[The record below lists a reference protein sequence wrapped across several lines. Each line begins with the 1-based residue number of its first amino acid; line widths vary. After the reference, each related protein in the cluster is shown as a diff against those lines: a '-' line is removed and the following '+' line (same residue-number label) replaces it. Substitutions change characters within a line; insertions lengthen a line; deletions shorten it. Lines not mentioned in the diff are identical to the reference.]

1 MAFVNVV
8 GNFCR
13 VRPPCSSFLN
23 RNCLRRKPVVARR
36 ERRLTP
42 SLSEKPDGRG
52 NDTASGQDP
61 LKPALMT
68 EVPILRSSGVRAG
81 YAVACIAAGLAGA
94 PILAVSG
101 AIFSVLSA
109 ATGAPTPLTSLA
121 AVLVA
126 VFIDLSSHVLQAGGD
141 TTNVLGTSSEGFGFA
156 VYIGIVAVL
165 IFIDDD
171 VEFGVSMFGSVDDAV
186 RRVDRKTANE
196 QRLKNDAQRVA
207 MRRDLGLH
215 DVNTQ
220 KTEDS
225 GAPQQAMETWDK
237 ELEDKSN

>member
-1 MAFVNVV
+1 MANVTFV
-8 GNFCR
+8 GNCCGA
-13 VRPPCSSFLN
+13 RPSSSSFLD
-23 RNCLRRKPVVARR
+23 RKCLHRKPVTARR
-36 ERRLTP
+36 ERRLAP
-42 SLSEKPDGRG
+42 MLSEKPDDLGK
-52 NDTASGQDP
+52 DPAPGQYP

-68 EVPILRSSGVRAG
+68 KVPILRSSGVRAG

-126 VFIDLSSHVLQAGGD
+126 VFIDASSHVLQAGGD
-141 TTNVLGTSSEGFGFA
+141 TTHVLGTSSEGFGFA

-186 RRVDRKTANE
+186 RRIDRKTADE
-196 QRLKNDAQRVA
+196 QRLKNDAQRTA
-207 MRRDLGLH
+207 MRRDMGLH
-215 DVNTQ
+215 DVNTR
-220 KTEDS
+220 KTGDS

-237 ELEDKSN
+237 KLEDKDD